1 MSEILVVLSA
11 TIIVFVL
18 FALVFV
24 MKGKS
29 ASNDGPRP
37 TCARC
42 DCHRSQSQPNLE
54 HSPENLNLKD
64 LDEDYPR

>member
-1 MSEILVVLSA
+1 MSDIIVVLSA
-11 TIIVFVL
+11 TIIVFGL
-18 FALVFV
+18 FALAFV

-29 ASNDGPRP
+29 AGNEGPRP

-42 DCHRSQSQPNLE
+42 DCHRSQSQQNRE

>member
-1 MSEILVVLSA
+1 MFSA
-11 TIIVFVL
+11 TIIVFGL
-18 FALVFV
+18 FALAFV

-29 ASNDGPRP
+29 ASTEGPRP

-42 DCHRSQSQPNLE
+42 DCHRSQGKQNGE
-54 HSPENLNLKD
+54 HGLENLNLKD